1 MFTKDIGIDLGTAN
15 TLVYMK
21 GRGIIMREPSVVA
34 VDPRSD
40 ELRVRSVGH
49 EAKAVIGRAPGSI
62 VAVRPLKD
70 GVIADFDITAA
81 MLQSFIR
88 QACGSTLLARP
99 RVVIC
104 VPSGVTEVERRAV
117 RQAAAKAGARQVTV
131 IEEPMAA
138 AIGSGGKTCR
148 IFTGS
153 YTGTGTTS
161 VSIPTPFYPVLAFV
175 QSAGMATAL
184 CLFRSADTVQNNK
197 DFGVGD
203 GKSLTVTWGARQLSW
218 VCSSGGTMSST
229 YAGNSKNVEYHYVI
243 VGFDNAGA

>member
-1 MFTKDIGIDLGTAN
+1 MKKTDNYSLPQWEKQDFIKMEDFNDAFGKTDAALKAHDTALGE
-15 TLVYMK
+15 K
-21 GRGIIMREPSVVA
+21 
-34 VDPRSD
+34 
-40 ELRVRSVGH
+40 
-49 EAKAVIGRAPGSI
+49 
-62 VAVRPLKD
+62 
-70 GVIADFDITAA
+70 
-81 MLQSFIR
+81 
-88 QACGSTLLARP
+88 
-99 RVVIC
+99 
-104 VPSGVTEVERRAV
+104 
-117 RQAAAKAGARQVTV
+117 AAATALAAEAENRSAALAALQASL
-131 IEEPMAA
+131 AA

-153 YTGTGTTS
+153 YTGTGSTS

-175 QSAGMATAL
+175 QSAGMSTAF

>member
-1 MFTKDIGIDLGTAN
+1 MKKTDNYSLPQWEKQDFIKMEDFNDAFGKTDAALKAHDTALGE
-15 TLVYMK
+15 K
-21 GRGIIMREPSVVA
+21 
-34 VDPRSD
+34 
-40 ELRVRSVGH
+40 
-49 EAKAVIGRAPGSI
+49 
-62 VAVRPLKD
+62 
-70 GVIADFDITAA
+70 
-81 MLQSFIR
+81 
-88 QACGSTLLARP
+88 
-99 RVVIC
+99 
-104 VPSGVTEVERRAV
+104 
-117 RQAAAKAGARQVTV
+117 AAATALAAEAENRSAALAALQTAL
-131 IEEPMAA
+131 AA

-148 IFTGS
+148 IITGS

>member
-1 MFTKDIGIDLGTAN
+1 MKKTDNYSLPQWEKQDFIKMEDFNDLTRKTDAALKAHDTA
-15 TLVYMK
+15 LGEK
-21 GRGIIMREPSVVA
+21 
-34 VDPRSD
+34 
-40 ELRVRSVGH
+40 
-49 EAKAVIGRAPGSI
+49 
-62 VAVRPLKD
+62 
-70 GVIADFDITAA
+70 
-81 MLQSFIR
+81 
-88 QACGSTLLARP
+88 
-99 RVVIC
+99 
-104 VPSGVTEVERRAV
+104 
-117 RQAAAKAGARQVTV
+117 AAATALAAEAENRSAALAALQT
-131 IEEPMAA
+131 ALSA

-153 YTGTGTTS
+153 YTGTGSTS

>member
-1 MFTKDIGIDLGTAN
+1 MKKTDNYSLPQWEKQDFIKMEDFNDAFGKTDAALKAHDTALGE
-15 TLVYMK
+15 K
-21 GRGIIMREPSVVA
+21 
-34 VDPRSD
+34 
-40 ELRVRSVGH
+40 
-49 EAKAVIGRAPGSI
+49 
-62 VAVRPLKD
+62 
-70 GVIADFDITAA
+70 
-81 MLQSFIR
+81 
-88 QACGSTLLARP
+88 
-99 RVVIC
+99 
-104 VPSGVTEVERRAV
+104 
-117 RQAAAKAGARQVTV
+117 AAATALAAEAENRSAALAALQTAL
-131 IEEPMAA
+131 AA

-148 IFTGS
+148 IITGS
-153 YTGTGTTS
+153 YTGTGSTS

>member
-1 MFTKDIGIDLGTAN
+1 MKKTDNYSLPQWEKQDFIKMEDFNDAFGKTDAALKAHDTA
-15 TLVYMK
+15 
-21 GRGIIMREPSVVA
+21 
-34 VDPRSD
+34 
-40 ELRVRSVGH
+40 
-49 EAKAVIGRAPGSI
+49 
-62 VAVRPLKD
+62 
-70 GVIADFDITAA
+70 
-81 MLQSFIR
+81 
-88 QACGSTLLARP
+88 LA
-99 RVVIC
+99 
-104 VPSGVTEVERRAV
+104 EK
-117 RQAAAKAGARQVTV
+117 AAATALAAEAENRSAALAALQT
-131 IEEPMAA
+131 ALSA

-153 YTGTGTTS
+153 YTGTGSTS

-218 VCSSGGTMSST
+218 VCSSGGTMSSI

>member
-1 MFTKDIGIDLGTAN
+1 MKKTDNYSLPQWEKQDFIKMEDFNDAFGKTDAALKAHDTALGE
-15 TLVYMK
+15 K
-21 GRGIIMREPSVVA
+21 
-34 VDPRSD
+34 
-40 ELRVRSVGH
+40 
-49 EAKAVIGRAPGSI
+49 
-62 VAVRPLKD
+62 
-70 GVIADFDITAA
+70 
-81 MLQSFIR
+81 
-88 QACGSTLLARP
+88 
-99 RVVIC
+99 
-104 VPSGVTEVERRAV
+104 
-117 RQAAAKAGARQVTV
+117 AAATALAAEAENRSAALAALQTAL
-131 IEEPMAA
+131 AA

-153 YTGTGTTS
+153 YTGTGSSS

-218 VCSSGGTMSST
+218 VCSSGGTMSSI

>member
-1 MFTKDIGIDLGTAN
+1 MKKTDNYSLPQWEKQDFIKMEDFNDLTRKTDAALKAHDTA
-15 TLVYMK
+15 LGEK
-21 GRGIIMREPSVVA
+21 
-34 VDPRSD
+34 
-40 ELRVRSVGH
+40 
-49 EAKAVIGRAPGSI
+49 
-62 VAVRPLKD
+62 
-70 GVIADFDITAA
+70 
-81 MLQSFIR
+81 
-88 QACGSTLLARP
+88 
-99 RVVIC
+99 
-104 VPSGVTEVERRAV
+104 
-117 RQAAAKAGARQVTV
+117 AAATALAAEAENRSAALAALQTAL
-131 IEEPMAA
+131 AA

-153 YTGTGTTS
+153 YTGTGSTS

-175 QSAGMATAL
+175 QSAGMATAF

-243 VGFDNAGA
+243 VGFDNADA

>member
-1 MFTKDIGIDLGTAN
+1 MKKTDNYSLPQWEKQDFIKMEDFNDAFGKTDAALKAHDTALGE
-15 TLVYMK
+15 K
-21 GRGIIMREPSVVA
+21 
-34 VDPRSD
+34 
-40 ELRVRSVGH
+40 
-49 EAKAVIGRAPGSI
+49 
-62 VAVRPLKD
+62 
-70 GVIADFDITAA
+70 
-81 MLQSFIR
+81 
-88 QACGSTLLARP
+88 
-99 RVVIC
+99 
-104 VPSGVTEVERRAV
+104 
-117 RQAAAKAGARQVTV
+117 AAATALAAEAENRSAALAALQT
-131 IEEPMAA
+131 ALSA

-184 CLFRSADTVQNNK
+184 CLVRSADTVQNNK

>member
-1 MFTKDIGIDLGTAN
+1 MKKTDNYSLPQWEKQDFIKMEDFNDLTRKTDAALKAHDTA
-15 TLVYMK
+15 LGEK
-21 GRGIIMREPSVVA
+21 
-34 VDPRSD
+34 
-40 ELRVRSVGH
+40 
-49 EAKAVIGRAPGSI
+49 
-62 VAVRPLKD
+62 
-70 GVIADFDITAA
+70 
-81 MLQSFIR
+81 
-88 QACGSTLLARP
+88 
-99 RVVIC
+99 
-104 VPSGVTEVERRAV
+104 
-117 RQAAAKAGARQVTV
+117 AAATALAAEAENRSAALAALQASL
-131 IEEPMAA
+131 AA

-161 VSIPTPFYPVLAFV
+161 VSISTPFYPVLAFV
-175 QSAGMATAL
+175 QSAGMATAF

-203 GKSLTVTWGARQLSW
+203 GKSLAVTWGARQLSW

>member
-1 MFTKDIGIDLGTAN
+1 MKKTDNYSLPQWEKQDFIKMEDFNDLTRKTDAALKAHDTA
-15 TLVYMK
+15 LGEK
-21 GRGIIMREPSVVA
+21 
-34 VDPRSD
+34 
-40 ELRVRSVGH
+40 
-49 EAKAVIGRAPGSI
+49 
-62 VAVRPLKD
+62 
-70 GVIADFDITAA
+70 
-81 MLQSFIR
+81 
-88 QACGSTLLARP
+88 
-99 RVVIC
+99 
-104 VPSGVTEVERRAV
+104 
-117 RQAAAKAGARQVTV
+117 AAATALAAEAENRSAALAALQASL
-131 IEEPMAA
+131 AA

-153 YTGTGTTS
+153 YTGTGSSS

-218 VCSSGGTMSST
+218 VCSSGGTMSSI

>member
-1 MFTKDIGIDLGTAN
+1 MKKTDNYSLPQWEKQDFIKMEDFNDLTRKTDAALKAHDTA
-15 TLVYMK
+15 LGEK
-21 GRGIIMREPSVVA
+21 
-34 VDPRSD
+34 
-40 ELRVRSVGH
+40 
-49 EAKAVIGRAPGSI
+49 
-62 VAVRPLKD
+62 
-70 GVIADFDITAA
+70 
-81 MLQSFIR
+81 
-88 QACGSTLLARP
+88 
-99 RVVIC
+99 
-104 VPSGVTEVERRAV
+104 
-117 RQAAAKAGARQVTV
+117 AAATALAAEAENRSAALAALQT
-131 IEEPMAA
+131 ALSA

-153 YTGTGTTS
+153 YTGTGSSS

-218 VCSSGGTMSST
+218 VCSSGGTMSSI

>member
-1 MFTKDIGIDLGTAN
+1 MKKTDNYSLPQWEKQDFIKMEDFNDAFGKTDAALKAHDTALGE
-15 TLVYMK
+15 K
-21 GRGIIMREPSVVA
+21 
-34 VDPRSD
+34 
-40 ELRVRSVGH
+40 
-49 EAKAVIGRAPGSI
+49 
-62 VAVRPLKD
+62 
-70 GVIADFDITAA
+70 
-81 MLQSFIR
+81 
-88 QACGSTLLARP
+88 
-99 RVVIC
+99 
-104 VPSGVTEVERRAV
+104 
-117 RQAAAKAGARQVTV
+117 AAATALAAEAENRSAALAALQASL
-131 IEEPMAA
+131 AA

-153 YTGTGTTS
+153 YTGTGSSS

-175 QSAGMATAL
+175 QSAGMATAF

>member
-1 MFTKDIGIDLGTAN
+1 MKKTDNYSLPQWEKQDFIKMEDFNDAFGKTDAALKANADATATGLN
-15 TLVYMK
+15 AEIAA
-21 GRGIIMREPSVVA
+21 RG
-34 VDPRSD
+34 
-40 ELRVRSVGH
+40 
-49 EAKAVIGRAPGSI
+49 EA
-62 VAVRPLKD
+62 D
-70 GVIADFDITAA
+70 AA
-81 MLQSFIR
+81 L
-88 QACGSTLLARP
+88 
-99 RVVIC
+99 
-104 VPSGVTEVERRAV
+104 
-117 RQAAAKAGARQVTV
+117 QAALS
-131 IEEPMAA
+131 A

>member
-1 MFTKDIGIDLGTAN
+1 MKKTDNYSLPQWEKQDFIKMEDFNDAFGKTDAALKAHDTA
-15 TLVYMK
+15 
-21 GRGIIMREPSVVA
+21 
-34 VDPRSD
+34 
-40 ELRVRSVGH
+40 
-49 EAKAVIGRAPGSI
+49 
-62 VAVRPLKD
+62 
-70 GVIADFDITAA
+70 
-81 MLQSFIR
+81 
-88 QACGSTLLARP
+88 LA
-99 RVVIC
+99 
-104 VPSGVTEVERRAV
+104 EK
-117 RQAAAKAGARQVTV
+117 AAATALAAEAENRSAALAALQASL
-131 IEEPMAA
+131 AA

-153 YTGTGTTS
+153 YTGTGSTS

>member
-1 MFTKDIGIDLGTAN
+1 MQRTDNYSLPQWEKQDFIKMEDFNDAFGKTDAALKAHDTALGE
-15 TLVYMK
+15 K
-21 GRGIIMREPSVVA
+21 
-34 VDPRSD
+34 
-40 ELRVRSVGH
+40 
-49 EAKAVIGRAPGSI
+49 
-62 VAVRPLKD
+62 
-70 GVIADFDITAA
+70 
-81 MLQSFIR
+81 
-88 QACGSTLLARP
+88 
-99 RVVIC
+99 
-104 VPSGVTEVERRAV
+104 
-117 RQAAAKAGARQVTV
+117 AAATALAAEAENRSAALAALQASL
-131 IEEPMAA
+131 AA

-153 YTGTGTTS
+153 YTGTGSTS

>member
-1 MFTKDIGIDLGTAN
+1 MKKTDNYSLPQWEKQDFIKMEDFNDAFGKTDAALKAHDTALGE
-15 TLVYMK
+15 K
-21 GRGIIMREPSVVA
+21 
-34 VDPRSD
+34 
-40 ELRVRSVGH
+40 
-49 EAKAVIGRAPGSI
+49 
-62 VAVRPLKD
+62 
-70 GVIADFDITAA
+70 
-81 MLQSFIR
+81 
-88 QACGSTLLARP
+88 
-99 RVVIC
+99 
-104 VPSGVTEVERRAV
+104 
-117 RQAAAKAGARQVTV
+117 AAATALAAEAENRSAALAALQASL
-131 IEEPMAA
+131 AA

-218 VCSSGGTMSST
+218 VCSSGGTMSSI
-229 YAGNSKNVEYHYVI
+229 YAGNSKNVGYHYVI

>member
-1 MFTKDIGIDLGTAN
+1 MKKTDNYSLPQWEKQDFIKMEDFNDAFGKTDAALKAHDTALGE
-15 TLVYMK
+15 K
-21 GRGIIMREPSVVA
+21 
-34 VDPRSD
+34 
-40 ELRVRSVGH
+40 
-49 EAKAVIGRAPGSI
+49 
-62 VAVRPLKD
+62 
-70 GVIADFDITAA
+70 
-81 MLQSFIR
+81 
-88 QACGSTLLARP
+88 
-99 RVVIC
+99 
-104 VPSGVTEVERRAV
+104 
-117 RQAAAKAGARQVTV
+117 AAATALAAEAENRSTALAALQT
-131 IEEPMAA
+131 ALSA

-153 YTGTGTTS
+153 YTGTGSTS

-175 QSAGMATAL
+175 QSAGMSTAF

>member
-1 MFTKDIGIDLGTAN
+1 MKKTDNYSLPQWEKQDFIKMEDFNDAFGKTDAALKAHDTALGE
-15 TLVYMK
+15 K
-21 GRGIIMREPSVVA
+21 
-34 VDPRSD
+34 
-40 ELRVRSVGH
+40 
-49 EAKAVIGRAPGSI
+49 
-62 VAVRPLKD
+62 
-70 GVIADFDITAA
+70 
-81 MLQSFIR
+81 
-88 QACGSTLLARP
+88 
-99 RVVIC
+99 
-104 VPSGVTEVERRAV
+104 
-117 RQAAAKAGARQVTV
+117 AAATALAAEAENRSAALAALQT
-131 IEEPMAA
+131 ALSA

-153 YTGTGTTS
+153 YTGTGTSS
-161 VSIPTPFYPVLAFV
+161 VSISTPFYPVLAFV

-218 VCSSGGTMSST
+218 VCSSGGTMSSI

>member
-1 MFTKDIGIDLGTAN
+1 MKKTDNYSLPQWEKQDFIKMEDFNDLTRKTDAALKAHDTA
-15 TLVYMK
+15 LGEK
-21 GRGIIMREPSVVA
+21 
-34 VDPRSD
+34 
-40 ELRVRSVGH
+40 
-49 EAKAVIGRAPGSI
+49 
-62 VAVRPLKD
+62 
-70 GVIADFDITAA
+70 
-81 MLQSFIR
+81 
-88 QACGSTLLARP
+88 
-99 RVVIC
+99 
-104 VPSGVTEVERRAV
+104 
-117 RQAAAKAGARQVTV
+117 AAATALAAEAENRSAALAALQASL
-131 IEEPMAA
+131 AA

-148 IFTGS
+148 IITGS

-161 VSIPTPFYPVLAFV
+161 VSISTPFYPVLAFV

-218 VCSSGGTMSST
+218 VCSSGGTMSSI

>member
-1 MFTKDIGIDLGTAN
+1 MRADNAR
-15 TLVYMK
+15 
-21 GRGIIMREPSVVA
+21 GRNFFQRVA
-34 VDPRSD
+34 
-40 ELRVRSVGH
+40 
-49 EAKAVIGRAPGSI
+49 AKRTMS
-62 VAVRPLKD
+62 
-70 GVIADFDITAA
+70 AA
-81 MLQSFIR
+81 LQ
-88 QACGSTLLARP
+88 P
-99 RVVIC
+99 K
-104 VPSGVTEVERRAV
+104 AV
-117 RQAAAKAGARQVTV
+117 RQTICLANFINWGIDMKKTDNYSLPQWEKQDFIKMEDFNDLTQKTDAALKANADATATGLNAETAARSEADAAEAENRSAALAALQASL
-131 IEEPMAA
+131 AA

-153 YTGTGTTS
+153 YTGTGSTS

>member
-1 MFTKDIGIDLGTAN
+1 MKKTDNYSLPQWEKQDFIKMEDFNDAFGKTDAALKAHDTALGE
-15 TLVYMK
+15 K
-21 GRGIIMREPSVVA
+21 
-34 VDPRSD
+34 
-40 ELRVRSVGH
+40 
-49 EAKAVIGRAPGSI
+49 
-62 VAVRPLKD
+62 
-70 GVIADFDITAA
+70 
-81 MLQSFIR
+81 
-88 QACGSTLLARP
+88 
-99 RVVIC
+99 
-104 VPSGVTEVERRAV
+104 
-117 RQAAAKAGARQVTV
+117 AAATALATEAENRSAALAALQASL
-131 IEEPMAA
+131 AA

-153 YTGTGTTS
+153 YTGTGSTS